1 MQKNFPLRPVQ
12 PRSRPAGQPRPRRLA
27 TSKNADPIHCAQL
40 KVLRDMRNIQRRM
53 RIEMGEE
60 Y

>member
-1 MQKNFPLRPVQ
+1 MQKSFPLRPLQ
-12 PRSRPAGQPRPRRLA
+12 PRPAGQARPPRRPA
-27 TSKNADPIHCAQL
+27 ASRHADPAHCAQL

-53 RIEMGEE
+53 RIELGEE